1 MRKADDSHVQYSV
14 RTSET
19 IQCSEQHEQRYSN
32 PLSFLT
38 LYLNLTVLCLTALF
52 SGLAPDL
59 SATLPD
65 LRRLTHAINSRRL
78 PLFQA
83 GDQLFLSPSIY
94 QPGVPL
100 FHPGHNRSATS
111 TAYVVNHQTTSTI
124 RSTGTPPVEQSSR
137 RLVGSPDGW
146 LHSAITLHT
155 WYTARFNV
163 LITLTVT

>member
-1 MRKADDSHVQYSV
+1 MRKADNSHIQHSV

-32 PLSFLT
+32 LFSFVT

-52 SGLAPDL
+52 FGLALDL

-65 LRRLTHAINSRRL
+65 LRRLTYAIYSRRL

-83 GDQLFLSPSIY
+83 GDQLFLSSSIH

-100 FHPGHNRSATS
+100 FHPGHNGSATS
-111 TAYVVNHQTTSTI
+111 TAYVVNHQTTSTF

-137 RLVGSPDGW
+137 RLVGFPDGW
-146 LHSAITLHT
+146 LHPAINPHT